1 MRIAVLTFAGFSE
14 LDSFIVSA
22 MIDRVKQPELS
33 ALIVSPSEQVGSMN
47 GVVVQSPDSIELC
60 T

>member
-47 GVVVQSPDSIELC
+47 GVVVQSPGSIELR